1 MAQRRGRGN
10 IWRLCLLPPSWSLQK
25 LKTIWNNQNFFTH
38 PQSIKMLLRLT
49 WNKHN
54 SVVVA
59 HGLGVWRRSEKKH
72 FFSCTSC
79 TLKSSE
85 KNEVCKHMRENNY
98 LSLFYSYL
106 QLSGIICDSLNGLGS
121 RGHILTFWLHGIV
134 TLQNGWNFGNHPDGG
149 FPKNHPFWY
158 LITSLLV
165 HLTKIN

>member
-85 KNEVCKHMRENNY
+85 KNEVCKHMEKNHY
-98 LSLFYSYL
+98 LSLFTATFNSL
-106 QLSGIICDSLNGLGS
+106 VLFVTPWMVWGQGVISWHFDCMALSHYKMDEILEIIQTEDFQ
-121 RGHILTFWLHGIV
+121 RIIL
-134 TLQNGWNFGNHPDGG
+134 FGT
-149 FPKNHPFWY
+149 WY
-158 LITSLLV
+158 RLYWYI
-165 HLTKIN
+165 